1 MSRVKAEFN
10 HKICAERYGVIGN
23 TPVTYVRYFEHCLSQ
38 QHAFCFAH
46 LFIFLPL
53 SLKEYRAGDKNRVGR
68 VTGNSG
74 FCFFDLSEK
83 IDVIEVEIKALL
95 AVFI

>member
-53 SLKEYRAGDKNRVGR
+53 SLKEYRAG
-68 VTGNSG
+68 NSG